1 MKTLSLE
8 EIKKPIAKELKE
20 FDSFFA
26 SSVKGS
32 SPLLN
37 MVTRFILR
45 RKGKRMRPMFVFLT
59 SGMLGEINNRS
70 YTAATLIELLHTAT
84 LIHDDVVDESFE
96 RRGFFTINALWKSK
110 VAVLTGD
117 YLLAKGLLLTVK
129 NKDYDMLEI
138 VSRAVKEMSEG
149 ELDQIQKSQKL
160 NITEKDYFSI
170 IRMKTASLF
179 AACTEC
185 GAKAVTD
192 DEKDINAMRRFG
204 EALGIAFQIRD
215 DIFDYQHNGMTGKPM
230 GNDLKEKK
238 LTLPVIYTLSRSSL
252 TERIKIRS
260 TIRRAKKDRRA
271 IREIIDMVNEK
282 GGIEYATGV
291 MEEYKQQALSILR
304 DFPDNQARNSL
315 ESLVEYT
322 VKRKK

>member
-1 MKTLSLE
+1 MSLE
-8 EIKKPIAKELKE
+8 EIKKPIAKELNA
-20 FDSFFA
+20 FNSYFS

-32 SPLLN
+32 SPLIN
-37 MVTRFILR
+37 ITTHFILR
-45 RKGKRMRPMFVFLT
+45 RKGKQMRPMFVFLT
-59 SGMLGEINNRS
+59 SSMLGGINARS
-70 YTAATLIELLHTAT
+70 FTAATLIELLHTAT

-110 VAVLTGD
+110 IAVLTGD

-149 ELDQIQKSQKL
+149 ELDQIQKTKKL

-179 AACTEC
+179 SACTEC

-192 DEKDINAMRRFG
+192 NETVIDAMRRFG
-204 EALGIAFQIRD
+204 ESLGIAFQIRD
-215 DIFDYQHNGMTGKPM
+215 DIFDYQYNGIAGKPA

-238 LTLPVIYTLSRSSL
+238 LTLPVIYTLSQSSPA
-252 TERIKIRS
+252 ERIKLRS
-260 TIRRAKKDRRA
+260 TIRRAGKDRRA
-271 IREIIDMVNEK
+271 IKKIIDLINDK
-282 GGIEYATGV
+282 GGIDYASTV
-291 MEEYKQQALSILR
+291 MKEYKQKALAILN
-304 DFPDNQARNSL
+304 DFPDNEARNSL
-315 ESLVEYT
+315 MQLVEYAIE
-322 VKRKK
+322 RKK